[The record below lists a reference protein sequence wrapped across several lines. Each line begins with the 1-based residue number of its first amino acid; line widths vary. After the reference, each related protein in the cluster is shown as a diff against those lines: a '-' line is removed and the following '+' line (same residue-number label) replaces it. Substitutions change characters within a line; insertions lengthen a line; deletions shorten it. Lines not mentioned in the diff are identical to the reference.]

1 MITVIVRAYTIKME
15 AVVSAAKPGV
25 FPLQTT

>member
-15 AVVSAAKPGV
+15 AVGSTETT
-25 FPLQTT
+25 FFFLQTT